1 MPKAL
6 NVPWEKIR
14 EACEK
19 GVTQVEIAKL
29 YGIKPDA
36 IRIRSQREKWNTP
49 KRLGIKLDKV
59 TGQHNNRVARNQSL
73 IAQMNESEPVEN
85 PAASSSDLEA
95 LSKEYRNKAADK
107 LYKILTQTIIAPPRT
122 WKDFDIADKMMRRTL
137 GMDDGEGKSSTVVQL
152 QVVNERLRTSLP
164 DEIVEGEFMGE
175 SVPDVS
181 PSEPLLCETT
191 GCIPDSESEQA
202 PQAYAGGHGFP
213 SPSES

>member
-1 MPKAL
+1 L
-6 NVPWEKIR
+6 R
-14 EACEK
+14 E
-19 GVTQVEIAKL
+19 VAKL
-29 YGIKPDA
+29 FGISDA
-36 IRIRSQREKWNTP
+36 AVRMRSNRESWNTP
-49 KRLGIKLDKV
+49 KRVQNKLNKAA
-59 TGQHNNRVARNQSL
+59 GLHNDRVARNQSL
-73 IAQMNESEPVEN
+73 TDQLEESEAGRN
-85 PAASSSDLEA
+85 LATTSTDLDA
-95 LSKEYRNKAADK
+95 ITKEYRYKSADK
-107 LYKILTQTIIAPPRT
+107 LFKILAQTIIAPPRT

-213 SPSES
+213 SP